1 MSCRGRFS
9 LQCARLP
16 PHVALETEVDAEV
29 TANRTEWL
37 WNAPMDASAAL
48 GLLKRNHHV
57 ASALGDGEFK
67 PDVWTTL
74 QVPMN
79 TARKQVRDDIFPA
92 FATIAKG
99 DHVGEATGVVAD
111 DIAFVK
117 SHFVLI
123 GGIVIP
129 GDGSDAVTA
138 VVDIDVVCKALAGDL
153 TSRRSTSRATATAP

>member
-1 MSCRGRFS
+1 MERSDGRPRRS
-9 LQCARLP
+9 DSSSVTTTSP
-16 PHVALETEVDAEV
+16 PPWA
-29 TANRTEWL
+29 TA
-37 WNAPMDASAAL
+37 S
-48 GLLKRNHHV
+48 
-57 ASALGDGEFK
+57 S
-67 PDVWTTL
+67 PDVWTTI

-99 DHVGEATGVVAD
+99 DHVGQATGVAAD

-129 GDGSDAVTA
+129 GDGSDAVDTA

-153 TSRRSTSRATATAP
+153 NVPTEHIAATATAP